1 MDLITRLE
9 QRYGTIR
16 AAARVLGLPEQRVYK
31 WKVRGVPT
39 KYNALCERKLA
50 QGVPLDTIG
59 K

>member
-1 MDLITRLE
+1 MTLYTRLE

-31 WKVRGVPT
+31 WRVRGVPQ
-39 KYNALCERKLA
+39 KYNAAIERKLQ
-50 QGVPLDTIG
+50 QGANG